1 MDKII
6 KALAK
11 SRPFHNLSEETL
23 KEITP
28 LLKGN
33 VKFFEK
39 GALLLDEGEYV
50 DYIGIV
56 LSGKLAVSNFY
67 STGDENLVN
76 ILEPSY
82 SFGLEITCTYEKLSP
97 FSIYA
102 LTDSEVFIFNQNAI
116 FKKGTIPEEYRSII
130 LQDVLKFVANENMRK
145 YQVPVVVAINRFL
158 SDSDRELQLIEKTC
172 ADCGADFAMT
182 EVFAKGGEGGKALA
196 QKVVAACEKP
206 SNFTPIYSGQLTIA
220 EKVETLA
227 KEIYGAD
234 GVTYTAAAQKAL
246 KEIQALGGDR
256 LPVCV
261 AKTQYSLSDN
271 PALLGRPKGF
281 QITVRDMK
289 LSNGAGFVVIY
300 TGDIMTMPG
309 LPKVPAAEKIDV
321 TADGV
326 IEGLF

>member
-145 YQVPVVVAINRFL
+145 YHKIKIISHYKLRQKIIAYLLFEKQKNKSDTFIIPYNRDELSKFL
-158 SDSDRELQLIEKTC
+158 CVNRSALSHELSS
-172 ADCGADFAMT
+172 M
-182 EVFAKGGEGGKALA
+182 
-196 QKVVAACEKP
+196 QK
-206 SNFTPIYSGQLTIA
+206 
-220 EKVETLA
+220 
-227 KEIYGAD
+227 
-234 GVTYTAAAQKAL
+234 
-246 KEIQALGGDR
+246 
-256 LPVCV
+256 
-261 AKTQYSLSDN
+261 
-271 PALLGRPKGF
+271 
-281 QITVRDMK
+281 
-289 LSNGAGFVVIY
+289 
-300 TGDIMTMPG
+300 
-309 LPKVPAAEKIDV
+309 
-321 TADGV
+321 
-326 IEGLF
+326 EGLIKFDKNYFEIISINL

>member
-116 FKKGTIPEEYRSII
+116 FKKGTIPEEY
-130 LQDVLKFVANENMRK
+130 L
-145 YQVPVVVAINRFL
+145 
-158 SDSDRELQLIEKTC
+158 
-172 ADCGADFAMT
+172 
-182 EVFAKGGEGGKALA
+182 
-196 QKVVAACEKP
+196 
-206 SNFTPIYSGQLTIA
+206 
-220 EKVETLA
+220 
-227 KEIYGAD
+227 
-234 GVTYTAAAQKAL
+234 
-246 KEIQALGGDR
+246 
-256 LPVCV
+256 
-261 AKTQYSLSDN
+261 
-271 PALLGRPKGF
+271 
-281 QITVRDMK
+281 
-289 LSNGAGFVVIY
+289 
-300 TGDIMTMPG
+300 
-309 LPKVPAAEKIDV
+309 
-321 TADGV
+321 
-326 IEGLF
+326 

>member
-145 YQVPVVVAINRFL
+145 YHKIKIISHYKLRQKIIAYLLFEKQKNK
-158 SDSDRELQLIEKTC
+158 SDTFIIPYNSIT
-172 ADCGADFAMT
+172 F
-182 EVFAKGGEGGKALA
+182 
-196 QKVVAACEKP
+196 
-206 SNFTPIYSGQLTIA
+206 I
-220 EKVETLA
+220 
-227 KEIYGAD
+227 
-234 GVTYTAAAQKAL
+234 
-246 KEIQALGGDR
+246 
-256 LPVCV
+256 
-261 AKTQYSLSDN
+261 
-271 PALLGRPKGF
+271 LLFFK
-281 QITVRDMK
+281 
-289 LSNGAGFVVIY
+289 
-300 TGDIMTMPG
+300 
-309 LPKVPAAEKIDV
+309 
-321 TADGV
+321 
-326 IEGLF
+326 

>member
-102 LTDSEVFIFNQNAI
+102 LTI

-145 YQVPVVVAINRFL
+145 YHKIKIISHYKLRQKIIAYLLFEKQKNKSDTFIIPYNREELSKFL
-158 SDSDRELQLIEKTC
+158 CVNRSALSHELSS
-172 ADCGADFAMT
+172 M
-182 EVFAKGGEGGKALA
+182 
-196 QKVVAACEKP
+196 QK
-206 SNFTPIYSGQLTIA
+206 
-220 EKVETLA
+220 
-227 KEIYGAD
+227 
-234 GVTYTAAAQKAL
+234 
-246 KEIQALGGDR
+246 
-256 LPVCV
+256 
-261 AKTQYSLSDN
+261 
-271 PALLGRPKGF
+271 
-281 QITVRDMK
+281 
-289 LSNGAGFVVIY
+289 
-300 TGDIMTMPG
+300 
-309 LPKVPAAEKIDV
+309 
-321 TADGV
+321 
-326 IEGLF
+326 EGLIKFDKNYFEIISINL

>member
-145 YQVPVVVAINRFL
+145 YHKIKIISHYKLRQKIIAYLLFEKQKNKSDTNKNPRNRCRHSAF
-158 SDSDRELQLIEKTC
+158 Q
-172 ADCGADFAMT
+172 GF
-182 EVFAKGGEGGKALA
+182 
-196 QKVVAACEKP
+196 
-206 SNFTPIYSGQLTIA
+206 FTHKSY
-220 EKVETLA
+220 
-227 KEIYGAD
+227 Y
-234 GVTYTAAAQKAL
+234 
-246 KEIQALGGDR
+246 
-256 LPVCV
+256 
-261 AKTQYSLSDN
+261 
-271 PALLGRPKGF
+271 
-281 QITVRDMK
+281 
-289 LSNGAGFVVIY
+289 
-300 TGDIMTMPG
+300 
-309 LPKVPAAEKIDV
+309 
-321 TADGV
+321 
-326 IEGLF
+326 

>member
-145 YQVPVVVAINRFL
+145 YHKIKIISHYKLRQ
-158 SDSDRELQLIEKTC
+158 
-172 ADCGADFAMT
+172 
-182 EVFAKGGEGGKALA
+182 
-196 QKVVAACEKP
+196 
-206 SNFTPIYSGQLTIA
+206 
-220 EKVETLA
+220 
-227 KEIYGAD
+227 
-234 GVTYTAAAQKAL
+234 
-246 KEIQALGGDR
+246 
-256 LPVCV
+256 
-261 AKTQYSLSDN
+261 
-271 PALLGRPKGF
+271 
-281 QITVRDMK
+281 K
-289 LSNGAGFVVIY
+289 LSHIYYLKNKRIKVI
-300 TGDIMTMPG
+300 
-309 LPKVPAAEKIDV
+309 L
-321 TADGV
+321 
-326 IEGLF
+326 L